1 MGDSNIPS
9 KGTKNKSKAR
19 QNIAQ
24 LNRERKQ
31 STEYI
36 SSRNAAFVELLQKIA
51 VASNEAESVELA
63 IQLALD
69 EICAHTGWPVGHA
82 YITDSNGELLPT
94 KTWHLENPER
104 FETFKKVTEA
114 TSLPPGVGL
123 PGRVLEIGKPAWI
136 MDVTKDHNFPRA
148 KLAENIA
155 VEAGFAFPVLIG
167 TEVVAVLEF
176 YSGET
181 VEPDEQLLEV
191 MTNIG
196 TQLGRVVERKR
207 AEETLKHGLD
217 HLAKKN
223 RYETIISTVTRS
235 VHQSLNLH
243 EVLDNAVEAM
253 TKNIEKADNVSIY
266 MMEGQEIILKAY
278 RGYPDWY
285 IEAVKRI
292 PYPVG
297 FTWKT
302 ITEDKLR
309 YCPDVEQDTAIGPA
323 GRKMGTKSY
332 LSIPIRFD
340 GKPMGAISI
349 NSLHKNAFDEEELRL
364 LETVSQQIEI
374 AINNA
379 KQAESLKQSELLQH
393 LAEGTASVT
402 GTDFFQSLVRGLASA
417 LSMRYAFVT
426 QCTDATLTRVRTLA
440 FWMGKDY
447 GENVEYAL
455 AGTPCE
461 GVIAG
466 DVCYYPKNIQSV
478 FPKDKD
484 LVDLNAESYLGI
496 PIRDSWENI
505 LGHIAALDDKPL
517 SDKPRGMTILQIFA
531 ARAAAEIER
540 KRAEDALKESYDQ
553 LAKKNRYETIISTIT
568 QAVHQTINAQ
578 DVFENAVQALNKN
591 IDRADAVTIYI
602 VEGREVVMRAYRG
615 YSNQHVEQLR
625 RIPYSKGFNWKVI
638 SEDKP
643 RYSPDADRDTFVD
656 SAAREMGV
664 KSYLCMPIRSEGK
677 AIGTVT
683 IFSFQ
688 RNAFDDQ
695 ELKLLEIVAGQIE
708 TAINNAQKAEAL
720 QKALIEVETL
730 KNQLQ
735 AENIYLQEE
744 IKTEYNFEEIIGQS
758 ESLKK
763 VLHKIEQVAPSE
775 ASVLI
780 HGETGTGKELLAR
793 AIHNLSPR
801 KDRPLV
807 KVNCGAIS
815 PGLVESELFGHEKG
829 AFTGALQQRVGRFE
843 LADGGTIFLDEVSE
857 LPLDTQVK
865 LLRVL
870 QEGEFERVGSSK
882 PIKVDVRVISATNR
896 DLGEAVKKGTFRSDL
911 FYRLN
916 VFPLDV
922 PPLRD
927 RKSDIPILA
936 NFFLTKYSK
945 KFNKQVRGIAPDA
958 MNRLT
963 NYAWP
968 GNIRELQNL
977 IERAVV
983 VSHGSEMQFDENV
996 LGINVNPRPSGDETL
1011 ENVERNYIVRVLE
1024 QTDWVIQGKGGAAS
1038 ILGINPNTLR
1048 SRMEKLGIKK
1058 SGIRN

>member
-9 KGTKNKSKAR
+9 KGTRNKRSSH
-19 QNIAQ
+19 QNAKKLQ
-24 LNRERKQ
+24 QGWKK
-31 STEYI
+31 STEYLL
-36 SSRNAAFVELLQKIA
+36 SRNAAFVGLLQKIA
-51 VASNEAESVELA
+51 VASNEAGSIEVA

-82 YITDSNGELLPT
+82 YLTDSNGELFPT
-94 KTWHLENPER
+94 TIWHLENPER

-114 TSLPPGVGL
+114 TSFPPGVGL

-136 MDVTKDHNFPRA
+136 MDVTKDPNFPRA

-191 MTNIG
+191 MTI
-196 TQLGRVVERKR
+196 
-207 AEETLKHGLD
+207 
-217 HLAKKN
+217 
-223 RYETIISTVTRS
+223 
-235 VHQSLNLH
+235 
-243 EVLDNAVEAM
+243 
-253 TKNIEKADNVSIY
+253 NIEKAGNVSIY
-266 MMEGQEIILKAY
+266 MMEGQEIVLKAY

-285 IEAVKRI
+285 IEAVRRI
-292 PYPVG
+292 PYPAG

-309 YCPDVEQDTAIGPA
+309 YCPDVEQDTAIGAA

-379 KQAESLKQSELLQH
+379 KQAEALKQSELLQH

-466 DVCYYPKNIQSV
+466 DVCYYPKNIQSM

-553 LAKKNRYETIISTIT
+553 LAKKNRYETIIST
-568 QAVHQTINAQ
+568 
-578 DVFENAVQALNKN
+578 
-591 IDRADAVTIYI
+591 VT
-602 VEGREVVMRAYRG
+602 
-615 YSNQHVEQLR
+615 
-625 RIPYSKGFNWKVI
+625 
-638 SEDKP
+638 
-643 RYSPDADRDTFVD
+643 
-656 SAAREMGV
+656 
-664 KSYLCMPIRSEGK
+664 
-677 AIGTVT
+677 
-683 IFSFQ
+683 
-688 RNAFDDQ
+688 
-695 ELKLLEIVAGQIE
+695 
-708 TAINNAQKAEAL
+708 
-720 QKALIEVETL
+720 
-730 KNQLQ
+730 
-735 AENIYLQEE
+735 
-744 IKTEYNFEEIIGQS
+744 
-758 ESLKK
+758 
-763 VLHKIEQVAPSE
+763 
-775 ASVLI
+775 
-780 HGETGTGKELLAR
+780 
-793 AIHNLSPR
+793 
-801 KDRPLV
+801 
-807 KVNCGAIS
+807 
-815 PGLVESELFGHEKG
+815 
-829 AFTGALQQRVGRFE
+829 
-843 LADGGTIFLDEVSE
+843 
-857 LPLDTQVK
+857 
-865 LLRVL
+865 
-870 QEGEFERVGSSK
+870 
-882 PIKVDVRVISATNR
+882 
-896 DLGEAVKKGTFRSDL
+896 
-911 FYRLN
+911 
-916 VFPLDV
+916 
-922 PPLRD
+922 
-927 RKSDIPILA
+927 
-936 NFFLTKYSK
+936 
-945 KFNKQVRGIAPDA
+945 
-958 MNRLT
+958 
-963 NYAWP
+963 
-968 GNIRELQNL
+968 
-977 IERAVV
+977 
-983 VSHGSEMQFDENV
+983 
-996 LGINVNPRPSGDETL
+996 
-1011 ENVERNYIVRVLE
+1011 
-1024 QTDWVIQGKGGAAS
+1024 
-1038 ILGINPNTLR
+1038 
-1048 SRMEKLGIKK
+1048 
-1058 SGIRN
+1058 